1 MRLTMIVTIICFV
14 SAPNVKDEK
23 LEAPDTVGV
32 MGIHNCSTA
41 FFSQCMSIAK
51 CKTSCKSMGAAKYRW
66 FHVNGCCQCIG
77 STCLDYGL
85 NEPHCFK
92 CPVKLDSD
100 GEEDGASEEWSTEY
114 NDVVVNADSGKSNN
128 GKLGEG
134 EATLKPLPDVVPD
147 TL

>member
-1 MRLTMIVTIICFV
+1 MTNIDSLLYVLG
-14 SAPNVKDEK
+14 SDAKDEK
-23 LEAPDTVGV
+23 LELPDVAGV

-66 FHVNGCCQCIG
+66 FHEYGCCQCIG

-92 CPVKLDSD
+92 CPVKVD
-100 GEEDGASEEWSTEY
+100 GEEGGASEEWSPEY
-114 NDVVVNADSGKSNN
+114 NDFIVDGDKSGA
-128 GKLGEG
+128 KLGED
-134 EATLKPLPDVVPD
+134 EETLKPMPGVIPD
-147 TL
+147 TM